1 MRRSSAGATVL
12 LLSTCLPG
20 HAVVPVPCFA
30 LLHVVFKWVSPV
42 YVAVDSIVK
51 WISARLI
58 PLADFGLSFT
68 MAHIF
73 PLTQLPM
80 CQPSSPAACVPTFLS
95 CRWGL
100 QLQFARSSMLDAVL
114 MICDKERRRCSWR
127 QPRATLLW
135 SRCGSLRSNC
145 RLRLVC
151 SSYAPVCSRMLP
163 CAPVCSRV
171 LWCTL
176 VCSFLCLLNEKP
188 GLLPAGLSVTFPLS
202 CAAPLSIA
210 GVAAAWSGPTT
221 RLQGVWSVPTAPG
234 HQTRPVPAPAF
245 NHGRKCV
252 YRQSYSIRYPT
263 RYRLTTPTFLFIR
276 TATSSRLACG

>member
-1 MRRSSAGATVL
+1 MQRQTILLAATRSKHRAISRILHHIFASSPARCLRPLCVASALGDLNAGTAFRTTGVHRCAVALLRDAFALLLMRRSSAGATVL

-163 CAPVCSRV
+163 YAPVCSRM
-171 LWCTL
+171 LPCAL
-176 VCSFLCLLNEKP
+176 VYSRM
-188 GLLPAGLSVTFPLS
+188 LLPL
-202 CAAPLSIA
+202 
-210 GVAAAWSGPTT
+210 
-221 RLQGVWSVPTAPG
+221 
-234 HQTRPVPAPAF
+234 PAE
-245 NHGRKCV
+245 
-252 YRQSYSIRYPT
+252 
-263 RYRLTTPTFLFIR
+263 
-276 TATSSRLACG
+276 